1 MLVLAMTPAGALESS
16 RAGCQLENGKMQ
28 EVFRSGQIDHPII
41 YRFVDRSDVVIIW
54 KAALDIDGP
63 GFIWQISSV
72 FTEPIDIYAKE
83 DIYSH

>member
-16 RAGCQLENGKMQ
+16 RAGSQLENGKMQ
-28 EVFRSGQIDHPII
+28 EVFRRGQIDRPII

-54 KAALDIDGP
+54 NAALDIDGP

-72 FTEPIDIYAKE
+72 FTERIDIYAKE